1 MGTTNGDDRLA
12 SMLAE
17 LKRQDDELA
26 RCQAIAEANADD
38 DAMTFAV
45 DGLEER
51 IGAYVEATSILRPAL
66 PPRAMR
72 A

>member
-12 SMLAE
+12 KMLAE

-26 RCQAIAEANADD
+26 RCQAIAEANEN
-38 DAMTFAV
+38 DAMTFV
-45 DGLEER
+45 VEGLEER
-51 IGAYVEATSILRPAL
+51 IGAYVEATSILRPAI
-66 PPRAMR
+66 PARAMR